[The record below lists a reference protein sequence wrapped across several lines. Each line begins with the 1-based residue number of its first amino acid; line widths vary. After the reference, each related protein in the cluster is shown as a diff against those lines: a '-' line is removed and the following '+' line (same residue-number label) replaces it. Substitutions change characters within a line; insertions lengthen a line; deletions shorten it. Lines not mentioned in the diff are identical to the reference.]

1 MDGSRRDGTESKKS
15 FDPSES
21 CSSALVQF
29 AGDILIDTQ
38 KTKQKNVKAVFNAG
52 LKQSYKE
59 ENMTIEFYKDS
70 SKVCH
75 QVLI

>member
-1 MDGSRRDGTESKKS
+1 MDGSRRDGTESKNS

-38 KTKQKNVKAVFNAG
+38 KTKQKHVKAVFNAG
-52 LKQSYKE
+52 IKESYKE
-59 ENMTIEFYKDS
+59 ENMTIEFYKVS
-70 SKVCH
+70 SKMYH
-75 QVLI
+75 QILI

>member
-1 MDGSRRDGTESKKS
+1 MDGSRRDGTESKNS

-38 KTKQKNVKAVFNAG
+38 KTKQKHVKAVLNAG
-52 LKQSYKE
+52 IKESYKE
-59 ENMTIEFYKDS
+59 ENMTIKFYKAS
-70 SKVCH
+70 SKVYH
-75 QVLI
+75 RILI